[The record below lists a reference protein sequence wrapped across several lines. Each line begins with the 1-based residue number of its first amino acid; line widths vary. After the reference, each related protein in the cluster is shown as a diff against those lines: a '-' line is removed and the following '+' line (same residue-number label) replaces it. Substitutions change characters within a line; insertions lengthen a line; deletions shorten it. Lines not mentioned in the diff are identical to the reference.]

1 MTRVARGRSVARES
15 ACGRR
20 MGAVE
25 GDVVAIRLGFR
36 SRDARGRGV
45 VVGRRARVVRASVGS
60 RDDAGRL
67 GATFARGEWGGF
79 RARRRASGVER
90 AASRRARVC
99 AAAKR
104 DVVLFRSN
112 ELGLT

>member
-1 MTRVARGRSVARES
+1 MRVRALRAGARGRGGAARAVREGARGCGRGVWGMTRVARGRSVARAS

-36 SRDARGRGV
+36 SRDARV

-60 RDDAGRL
+60 P
-67 GATFARGEWGGF
+67 RG
-79 RARRRASGVER
+79 
-90 AASRRARVC
+90 
-99 AAAKR
+99 
-104 DVVLFRSN
+104 
-112 ELGLT
+112 T